1 MAVLIDSFN
10 RANANLEAST
20 TASGGGTW
28 VHDGAIAGAATIS
41 SNALAAN
48 TADGEGSLYS
58 ADLGSVDQ
66 AVSFVL
72 KNTTANS
79 FVVLRCTD
87 RQNYVGVRASGANL
101 QIFRRV
107 AGSFTQVYSAAHSIT
122 ANDVIEARVSGTQ
135 NIEVLRNGSSL
146 VSMSIGATLTGT
158 RAGVHPRQA
167 VQNPFVDDFSAQ
179 PLAATQTI
187 TGALFSNANGFYGA
201 TVDAPYTIAGALYSD
216 ADTFY
221 GSTIAATN
229 TIAGALYSDP
239 DTFFA
244 ATVTQ
249 PQTLQTIT
257 GQLYANDNQFFQAAV
272 TGGGSTQRGD
282 DAAPRRRL
290 PAFVPEIREEE
301 PEQPVVKRKVT
312 KQVVAKAIETI
323 PELPEWWAPKT
334 VKAILP
340 PFIEVPKSRDAEA
353 AFYAEIREI
362 LARKAQ
368 EEADDEEETI
378 LLMLAS

>member
-1 MAVLIDSFN
+1 MAVLIDTFN
-10 RANANLEAST
+10 RANANLEASA

-28 VHDGAIAGAATIS
+28 VHDGFIAGAATIS
-41 SNALAAN
+41 SNMLAAN

-58 ADLGSVDQ
+58 ADIGSVDQ
-66 AVSFVL
+66 VVSFVL
-72 KNTTANS
+72 KSTTANS

-122 ANDVIEARVSGTQ
+122 ANDVIEARVSSTQ
-135 NIEVLRNGSSL
+135 NIEVLRNGASL

-158 RAGVHPRQA
+158 RAGVHARQA
-167 VQNPFVDDFSAQ
+167 VQNPFIDDFSAQ
-179 PLAATQTI
+179 PLVASI
-187 TGALFSNANGFYGA
+187 TGTLAAVETGSDTAA
-201 TVDAPYTIAGALYSD
+201 IAG
-216 ADTFY
+216 
-221 GSTIAATN
+221 
-229 TIAGALYSDP
+229 
-239 DTFFA
+239 
-244 ATVTQ
+244 TV
-249 PQTLQTIT
+249 
-257 GQLYANDNQFFQAAV
+257 AV
-272 TGGGSTQRGD
+272 TGLLAGVETGSDSFAGTGSVEGGAGLVRRGD
-282 DAAPRRRL
+282 DAPRRRL
-290 PAFVPEIREEE
+290 PAFVPEIREED

-323 PELPEWWAPKT
+323 PEIPEWWAPKT
-334 VKAILP
+334 IKAILP